1 MEILRKFAGSKQVQP
16 SYNRKVSDFQNK
28 LRQEQ
33 QQRLQQR
40 LNPQS
45 VALGRMLEMSV
56 PELEDEVRRELDEN
70 PALEAVNSPAE
81 TEQSEFTETSD
92 QLQLADYADSDDAP
106 AYLRHAANGDDSAHI
121 ESSSF
126 AADEGESMGEVLMR
140 RLAGESELSE
150 GQLRIAAHIIGN
162 LDDNGYLRRSLNDI
176 ADDIAIIEGVYAD
189 PDDMAYVFDQVRM
202 LDPAGICATDLR
214 DCLLLQL
221 DRRQNSVTLRIAK
234 EVVGNYFD
242 LFSKKHFDR
251 IQSQL
256 GINREEMEKALELIR
271 SLNPKPASALETGR
285 GVGRA
290 AAVTPDFYLDYDATD
305 DTFSLSLPGNIPELG
320 IESTFAADDTA
331 DNTTDHTAA
340 AFIRRKRNEATS
352 FIRLLGQR
360 NSTLMAIGQAIVKLQ
375 RDFMLSGDK
384 ADIRPMI
391 LKDVAAV
398 TGLDLSVISR
408 ATSGKYILTPH
419 GLYPLKLFFNE
430 RPDAETDV
438 STHEILDTL
447 TKLINKEDKRHPLS
461 DQALCDALA
470 TAGYDIARRTVAKY
484 RERLG
489 IPVARLRRSF

>member
-1 MEILRKFAGSKQVQP
+1 
-16 SYNRKVSDFQNK
+16 VSDFQNK

-33 QQRLQQR
+33 QLRLQQR

-70 PALEAVNSPAE
+70 PALETLNSPAE
-81 TEQSEFTETSD
+81 TEHSEFSETSE

-106 AYLRHAANGDDSAHI
+106 AYLHRAANSDDNAHI
-121 ESSSF
+121 EASSF
-126 AADEGESMGEVLMR
+126 AADEGESMGEILMR
-140 RLAGESELSE
+140 RLASESELSQE
-150 GQLRIAAHIIGN
+150 QLRIAAHIIGN
-162 LDDNGYLRRSLNDI
+162 LDDNGYLRRSLDDI
-176 ADDIAIIEGVYAD
+176 ADDIAIIEGVYTN
-189 PDDMAYVFDQVRM
+189 PSDMTYVFDQVRM

-214 DCLLLQL
+214 DCLMLQL
-221 DRRQNSVTLRIAK
+221 DRRRNSVTLRIAK
-234 EVVGNYFD
+234 EIVGNYFD

-256 GINREEMEKALELIR
+256 GVNREEMEKALALIR

-285 GVGRA
+285 AVGRA

-320 IESTFAADDTA
+320 IESTFAAADTDA
-331 DNTTDHTAA
+331 GDHAAA

-352 FIRLLGQR
+352 FIRLLSQR
-360 NSTLMAIGQAIVKLQ
+360 NSTLMSIGQAIVKLQ

-391 LKDVAAV
+391 LKDVAAI

-430 RPDAETDV
+430 RPDADTDV

-447 TKLINKEDKRHPLS
+447 TKLIDKEDKRHPLS
-461 DQALCDALA
+461 DQALCDALS

-489 IPVARLRRSF
+489 IPVARLRRNF